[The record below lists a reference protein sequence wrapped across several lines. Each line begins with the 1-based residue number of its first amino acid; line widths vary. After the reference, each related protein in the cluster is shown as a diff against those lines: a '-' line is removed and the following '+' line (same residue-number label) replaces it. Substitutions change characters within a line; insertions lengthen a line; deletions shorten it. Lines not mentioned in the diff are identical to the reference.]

1 MRNHQFNKKNH
12 FYAGFTLIELMIVV
26 AIIGILAAIA
36 IPAYQNYV
44 KRAAYAEVI
53 TGMAPFKLGVT
64 ECFQTN
70 GALATCN
77 TGTDA
82 VPAAFSSASGPLA
95 TVTVTAGVIEATTN
109 AYKGITTADGCTL
122 TPSIVASTLRWSY
135 GGNCVTNGFVKN

>member
-1 MRNHQFNKKNH
+1 MFAPKSEKQKRVHR
-12 FYAGFTLIELMIVV
+12 GFTLIELMFVV

-82 VPAAFSSASGPLA
+82 VPVAFSSASGPLA
-95 TVTVTAGVIEATTN
+95 TVTVSAGVIEATTN
-109 AYKGITTADGCTL
+109 SYKGISTADGCTL
-122 TPSIVASTLRWSY
+122 TPSIVSSALRWSY